1 MKDDFEESVL
11 GSGDCQHWRTALE
24 RRGVDEATIA
34 ELSTAGQALV
44 ATVNSAPAVGIAEQ
58 TPGSSILE
66 STLYYLGQ
74 GTTTASSVGSSSG
87 SVFLSELTQ
96 NDFREYLVRNGDAL
110 EAFERNRERR
120 KSELEAS
127 GSINGGHG
135 GHCWEQGQG
144 LVESM
149 KTVPHMFFREEY
161 DLSDAETYARA
172 LGSSGVGNLGGSEGE
187 QEWAEAIE
195 KLSLYVDDVEVNLLR
210 EVQARAHQFLDATG
224 TITALQRAI
233 SQACV
238 AIGSARRGLRQN
250 ERATSGAMAAM
261 RRLRGER
268 EALEA
273 VLSLATALEDCH
285 HATEA
290 LRLLLPQRDYAS
302 ILDVMGSLE
311 RSLGDGGEHG
321 GVGASGLRCVAG
333 ALKKMEQTRAELIG
347 DMSADFVRLGLG
359 SVGHPQRPGGGLGGG
374 GAELVDAMLPLVLSL
389 HRTGALADAIKSFY
403 DTLEHRLK
411 SGAPE
416 LLWELGRREAEAG
429 EDEAGEG
436 EDGHGDGDLRDLVSG
451 LALDSYLRVQSRM
464 VKELRTWARSSLGS
478 VRMAVEA
485 ALKES
490 FFVYS
495 QGFDSMADCLEDS
508 VASFWVRVLQMRQA
522 CHRSL
527 KLSEFLRHVSATR
540 GELGGDQGGGRA
552 NGRHGVVRN
561 ALNAQCKSYLEVVHK
576 YCKTKVVS
584 ALQVSRLV
592 LSLSLS
598 PATYPKYEK
607 VGPRLTP
614 LLFSSSTSTT
624 SGGSA
629 RYRLTFRTWC
639 GGLRESI
646 MALATARRAA
656 PTATG
661 GSRMSWILSSSTTT
675 PSGWSRVSSP
685 SSRRSRTCFRT
696 RARCL
701 SWPPSAPTAS
711 LRSSRSITPC
721 AAH

>member
-44 ATVNSAPAVGIAEQ
+44 ATVNSAPGVGIAEQ

-74 GTTTASSVGSSSG
+74 GTTTASSVGSSS

-96 NDFREYLVRNGDAL
+96 NDFREYLVRNREAL

-135 GHCWEQGQG
+135 GHGWEQGQG

-359 SVGHPQRPGGGLGGG
+359 SVGHPQRPGGLGGG

-389 HRTGALADAIKSFY
+389 HRTGALADAVKSFY

-464 VKELRTWARSSLGS
+464 VKELRTWARSSLGG

-527 KLSEFLRHVSATR
+527 KLSEFLRHVSETR

-614 LLFSSSTSTT
+614 LLFPRRP
-624 SGGSA
+624 A
-629 RYRLTFRTWC
+629 RPVEGRP
-639 GGLRESI
+639 GI
-646 MALATARRAA
+646 
-656 PTATG
+656 
-661 GSRMSWILSSSTTT
+661 GSR
-675 PSGWSRVSSP
+675 SGP
-685 SSRRSRTCFRT
+685 G
-696 RARCL
+696 AG
-701 SWPPSAPTAS
+701 A
-711 LRSSRSITPC
+711 
-721 AAH
+721 

>member
-1 MKDDFEESVL
+1 
-11 GSGDCQHWRTALE
+11 
-24 RRGVDEATIA
+24 
-34 ELSTAGQALV
+34 
-44 ATVNSAPAVGIAEQ
+44 
-58 TPGSSILE
+58 
-66 STLYYLGQ
+66 
-74 GTTTASSVGSSSG
+74 
-87 SVFLSELTQ
+87 
-96 NDFREYLVRNGDAL
+96 
-110 EAFERNRERR
+110 
-120 KSELEAS
+120 
-127 GSINGGHG
+127 
-135 GHCWEQGQG
+135 
-144 LVESM
+144 
-149 KTVPHMFFREEY
+149 
-161 DLSDAETYARA
+161 
-172 LGSSGVGNLGGSEGE
+172 
-187 QEWAEAIE
+187 
-195 KLSLYVDDVEVNLLR
+195 
-210 EVQARAHQFLDATG
+210 
-224 TITALQRAI
+224 
-233 SQACV
+233 
-238 AIGSARRGLRQN
+238 
-250 ERATSGAMAAM
+250 M

-429 EDEAGEG
+429 EDEAGE
-436 EDGHGDGDLRDLVSG
+436 DGHGDGDLRDLVSG

-508 VASFWVRVLQMRQA
+508 VDSFWVRVLQM
-522 CHRSL
+522 
-527 KLSEFLRHVSATR
+527 
-540 GELGGDQGGGRA
+540 GDQGGGRA

-614 LLFSSSTSTT
+614 LLFPTSTSTT